1 MNTKNTIEI
10 RKYGTIHAGDYGDV
24 FIHGAGSI
32 DGDIT
37 FETLEIDGHC
47 ESVKKLN
54 GKLIQV
60 NGYLEPED
68 DIKVNELVVNGVVES
83 DDIKIYG
90 EQIHIHGVLKN
101 RKEVN
106 GEYIIIHG
114 RISFHDLVG
123 EHIEIHERFR
133 DKDLGVG
140 CNQADNIACTTLVA
154 DRLQVKHIC
163 ASNITLTRNCII
175 DFIECDGILRYDST
189 CQINH
194 IEGDCDIIHNEKAD

>member
-47 ESVKKLN
+47 SAEKKLN

-90 EQIHIHGVLKN
+90 EQIHIHGILKN

-123 EHIEIHERFR
+123 EHIEIHGRFR

-140 CNQADNIACTTLVA
+140 FNQADDIACTTLVA
-154 DRLQVKHIC
+154 ERLKVKHIC

-175 DFIECDGILRYDST
+175 DSIQCDGILRYDST
-189 CQINH
+189 CQIDH
-194 IEGDCDIIHNEKAD
+194 IEGDCDIIKD